1 MSTKFVENLKKI
13 CKTCSENSIA
23 VYRRSVKRLYAL
35 THSEGD
41 LPDSRKWLKEKTL
54 KDKYEKLPLGKRRHL
69 SLAAHMFFKAFKE
82 ENEYWKGRMQKDSDE
97 YSEERKKN
105 KKSSKEEKNWV
116 DDALKKLKKVSTE
129 YKRTINYKLKQEPS
143 IANLWL
149 YTQYLIV
156 RFYSSIQLRND
167 LGNVSL
173 KDTGKNNF
181 LKRVKGS
188 KYDLIMRDFK
198 ASKQI
203 GDRLIHVDK
212 ALSNVLHAYINYR
225 GRVGVKHDYLLS
237 NSKGLKLSKSAL
249 GKALRKITLDKLSK
263 NIGVRML
270 RVFNATENA
279 KILAAADEISNNM
292 LHSTKQSREYIRK

>member
-1 MSTKFVENLKKI
+1 
-13 CKTCSENSIA
+13 
-23 VYRRSVKRLYAL
+23 
-35 THSEGD
+35 
-41 LPDSRKWLKEKTL
+41 
-54 KDKYEKLPLGKRRHL
+54 
-69 SLAAHMFFKAFKE
+69 MFFKAFKE